1 MSAIDSG
8 KSLLRRRMREQRSV
22 VSPRMRVEESGM
34 ICAWLMRP
42 EPLHLESART
52 VGMYWPLP
60 WEVDLRPLMRWLR
73 TMGVEVVLPAFDEE
87 SGRYRPASA
96 PADEKLLLPGRQGIL
111 EPDPKKWVKSTNIDF
126 WLVPG
131 LAFDWDGNRLGHGG
145 GWFDRLLE
153 PAGKACLCGVAY
165 SWEMVDSVPREQHDI
180 QMTWMVTDKGVFRA
194 PRLVGGGRH

>member
-1 MSAIDSG
+1 
-8 KSLLRRRMREQRSV
+8 
-22 VSPRMRVEESGM
+22 
-34 ICAWLMRP
+34 
-42 EPLHLESART
+42 
-52 VGMYWPLP
+52 MYWPLP

-153 PAGKACLCGVAY
+153 G
-165 SWEMVDSVPREQHDI
+165 
-180 QMTWMVTDKGVFRA
+180 
-194 PRLVGGGRH
+194 RLGRHACVELPIRGRWLIRYPGNNMTSGGTGPSFLHQRSVQRP